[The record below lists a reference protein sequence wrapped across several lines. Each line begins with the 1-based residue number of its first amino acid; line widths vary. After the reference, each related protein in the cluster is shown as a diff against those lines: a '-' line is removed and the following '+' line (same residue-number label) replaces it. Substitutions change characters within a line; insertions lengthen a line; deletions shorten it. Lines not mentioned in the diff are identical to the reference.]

1 MSLGRDWIIV
11 QDARRLFQL
20 ASTLCDET
28 TVINVVVDEID
39 TYKPKDPFTDSVPN
53 KRYCSNACDQFEW
66 GTKNLWLNSKLEKS
80 DNKPQISLRNASA
93 ESVVAEV
100 ATLTKDTNLVTTMFL
115 KLLEATSLVFILL

>member
-1 MSLGRDWIIV
+1 MHAIS
-11 QDARRLFQL
+11 
-20 ASTLCDET
+20 
-28 TVINVVVDEID
+28 
-39 TYKPKDPFTDSVPN
+39 
-53 KRYCSNACDQFEW
+53 SNG